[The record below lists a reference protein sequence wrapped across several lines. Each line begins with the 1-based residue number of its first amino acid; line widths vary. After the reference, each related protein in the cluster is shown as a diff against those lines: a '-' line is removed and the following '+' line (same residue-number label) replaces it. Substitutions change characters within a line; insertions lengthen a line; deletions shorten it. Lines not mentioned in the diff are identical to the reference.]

1 MADKKDYGKLV
12 KVLQIVTGV
21 IMIALV
27 VVGIVL
33 MNKYDIN
40 AKNIPELSEKLSAF
54 ANGTLIVSLVMI
66 GIMVVKSFCL
76 ILPPA
81 VVMGVTAYVLPNY
94 PLALLVN
101 LIAMAL
107 SLVIPYF
114 LGRFTGA
121 GMVDTLK
128 KRFKAVSKIEDFA
141 GANEWK
147 MTAVVKFS
155 GILPGDLSSLLFGA
169 MNISF
174 PNYMVGAII
183 GNLPLII
190 VYTLFGS
197 LLKDVDKHPWIVA
210 IPVVVIVAFLLISGV
225 LTKKMISDTKK
236 KAQAQKT
243 ETAEESAE

>member
-1 MADKKDYGKLV
+1 MAEKKDYGKLV

-21 IMIALV
+21 LMLALV
-27 VVGIVL
+27 VVGIIL
-33 MNKYDIN
+33 MKKYNIN
-40 AKNIPELSEKLSAF
+40 AKNIPQLSEKLGEF
-54 ANGTLIVSLVMI
+54 ANGTMIVSLVMI

-81 VVMGVTAYVLPNY
+81 VVMSVCAFALPN
-94 PLALLVN
+94 PWVAFVAN
-101 LIAMAL
+101 LIGMTL

-128 KRFKAVSKIEDFA
+128 SRFKAVKKIEDFA

-174 PNYMVGAII
+174 KNYMLGASL
-183 GNLPLII
+183 GNLPLVI
-190 VYTLFGS
+190 VYTAFGA
-197 LLKDVDKHPWIVA
+197 LLKDVTEKPWVPA
-210 IPVVVIVAFLLISGV
+210 IPVAVIIVFLVISGV
-225 LTKKMISDTKK
+225 LTKKLISDTKK
-236 KAQAQKT
+236 QN
-243 ETAEESAE
+243 ESAAQS